1 MANPLS
7 LIIQREYFERVRR
20 KSFII
25 TTILMPI
32 LMLAIMAAPTFF
44 MFLGSHDKKVVT
56 VLDNT
61 HEIGSRLQSNDEIEF
76 KLSDGTPDQLRA
88 DEDNEAI
95 LVIGNNVLSDSTS
108 TITLL
113 SRGAIPMMTDAYI
126 TGELNRAIEDARLSH
141 YNIPGL
147 SEIINKSKADISLQ
161 TVRIDKDE
169 DTETSS
175 ELSYIIALVMDMVLY
190 MFILIYGQMVMT
202 SIIEEKTN
210 RVLEIVVSSV
220 KPFQLMLGKIV
231 GVGLVAVTQ
240 ILIWGLLIGVATSV
254 AIPFLTPENLGGD
267 IPTEV
272 SGMIAQFTDPWF
284 LISLFV
290 FTLLFFIGGF
300 LLYASVYAAIGSAV
314 SNVQDASQLS
324 SIATMPIILSIVGSM
339 SIINDPDSTLAF
351 WLSIIPLT
359 SPMTMMSR
367 MPFGVP
373 LWETALSIVL
383 LYISFIFMIWLCAKI
398 YRIGIFMYGKK
409 PTIVEIIKWAR
420 YK

>member
-1 MANPLS
+1 
-7 LIIQREYFERVRR
+7 
-20 KSFII
+20 
-25 TTILMPI
+25 MPI

-147 SEIINKSKADISLQ
+147 TDIINKSKSDISLQ

-240 ILIWGLLIGVATSV
+240 ILIWGVLIGVATSV
-254 AIPFLTPENLGGD
+254 AIPFLTPENFGGD

-373 LWETALSIVL
+373 FWETALSIVL